1 MKELLKKLLSRK
13 FIVMIFWD
21 ILAVVAIVK
30 NAECQTVI
38 ISFAGAISCLYL
50 GVNVFQKTK
59 VNNQTFSDKE
69 ILDISNT
76 LIDKNKGAYQTLADQ
91 N

>member
-1 MKELLKKLLSRK
+1 MKDLLKKLLSRK

-30 NAECQTVI
+30 NAECQNII
-38 ISFAGAISCLYL
+38 ISFAGFISCLYL
-50 GVNVFQKTK
+50 GVNLMQKK
-59 VNNQTFSDKE
+59 INSQTFSDKE
-69 ILDISNT
+69 ILGISDT
-76 LIDKNKGAYQTLADQ
+76 LIEKNKNAYQKMADQ